1 MYFFLTYELQK
12 IIGKESHG
20 RIEDLAFHL
29 AFLSLS
35 FFFLSFYLCLFIT
48 SIGLGVLHIKLL

>member
-20 RIEDLAFHL
+20 RMEDLAFHL
-29 AFLSLS
+29 ALKLSS
-35 FFFLSFYLCLFIT
+35 LFIT
-48 SIGLGVLHIKLL
+48 SIGLGVWHIKLL